1 MLPFHDGASESF
13 GRRVLLD
20 AAMVFLIQLFGAA
33 ALLLWGLRMVRTGM
47 MRAFGSQLRTFL
59 GNAMGNRFSA
69 FFGGLGATLL
79 LQSSS
84 AMALITSSFASRKVV
99 GVGAA
104 LAIMLGADVGTSLVA
119 QIYAFKIAWISP
131 LLILVGY
138 IMFNHV
144 ENTRTRDLGRAIVG
158 LGITLLGLS
167 MITLAAAPMRDAPVV
182 PIILGLM
189 ENAPISGV
197 IVGALLTLAST
208 SSLAIILLIVSFA
221 SHDLIPVDVCYA
233 LVLGANLGSAAMPI
247 LATMSDV
254 PEARRVP
261 VGNLIFRV
269 AGVIIALPLL
279 PLIEPE
285 IANLQPE
292 AWRQV
297 LNFHVAFNLGLACI
311 FIWLIGPVTRLTQ
324 RLLPEQERPEDPGKA
339 RYLTEGA
346 VENPSIGLANA
357 GREALRMGD
366 LLGQMLDLSL
376 QAFKNDDRRLVDV
389 CSGVDNQIDR
399 LNEAIKLY
407 LTRVSRDVMDSGDH
421 KRIID
426 LITFTTNLE
435 HAADIVDK
443 SLMEL
448 AAKKTKYGLK
458 FSAEGAREI
467 EDIHRRLN
475 ANVHLAMNVF
485 MTGDLTLAKKLF
497 AEKHAFRLLEK
508 TASENHLLR
517 LREGR
522 IESISTS
529 GLHLDI
535 LRDLKRI
542 NSHLALV
549 AQPQLEAAGELHPS
563 RLKDEGDGLAVKSP

>member
-1 MLPFHDGASESF
+1 
-13 GRRVLLD
+13 
-20 AAMVFLIQLFGAA
+20 MVFLIQLFGAA
-33 ALLLWGLRMVRTGM
+33 ALLLWGLRMVRTGVL
-47 MRAFGSQLRTFL
+47 RAFGSQLRTFL
-59 GNAMGNRFSA
+59 GSVMGNRFSA
-69 FFGGLGATLL
+69 FFGGLGATIL

-84 AMALITSSFASRKVV
+84 ATALITSSFASRKVV
-99 GVGAA
+99 GAGAA

-119 QIYAFKIAWISP
+119 QAYALKVSWISP
-131 LLILVGY
+131 LLILAGY

-144 ENTRTRDLGRAIVG
+144 TDTRTRDLGRAIIG
-158 LGITLLGLS
+158 LGITLLGLAL
-167 MITLAAAPMRDAPVV
+167 ITAAAEPMRNAPVV
-182 PIILGLM
+182 PVILQLM
-189 ENAPISGV
+189 ASTPISGL
-197 IVGALLTLAST
+197 IVGALLTIAST

-221 SHDLIPVDVCYA
+221 THNLIPVEVCYA
-233 LVLGANLGSAAMPI
+233 LVLGANLGSAVMPI
-247 LATMSDV
+247 IATLSDV

-269 AGVIIALPLL
+269 AGVIVALPLL
-279 PLIEPE
+279 PLIMPE
-285 IANLQPE
+285 IARLQPD

-297 LNFHVAFNLGLACI
+297 LNFHVAFNLGLAVL
-311 FIWLIGPVTRLTQ
+311 FIWLTGPVSRLTM
-324 RLLPEQERPEDPGKA
+324 RLLPEQERPDDPGKA

-357 GREALRMGD
+357 SREALRMGD

-376 QAFKNDDRRLVDV
+376 QCFRHDDRRLVDV
-389 CSGVDNQIDR
+389 CSHVDSQIDR

-407 LTRVSRDVMDSGDH
+407 LTRVSRDVMDAGDH

-458 FSAEGAREI
+458 FSAEGSKEI
-467 EDIHRRLN
+467 EEIHQRLN

-485 MTGDLTLAKKLF
+485 MTGDLVLARKLF
-497 AEKHAFRLLEK
+497 AEKHAFRILEK

-549 AQPQLEAAGELHPS
+549 AQPRLEAAGELHPS
-563 RLKDEGDGLAVKSP
+563 RLKEEPAV

>member
-1 MLPFHDGASESF
+1 
-13 GRRVLLD
+13 
-20 AAMVFLIQLFGAA
+20 MVFLINLLGAA
-33 ALLLWGLRMVRTGM
+33 ALLLWGLRMVRTGVL
-47 MRAFGSQLRTFL
+47 RAFGSQLRNFL
-59 GNAMGNRFSA
+59 SHAMGNRFAA
-69 FFGGLGATLL
+69 FLGGLGATIL

-84 AMALITSSFASRKVV
+84 ATALITSSFASRKVV
-99 GVGAA
+99 GAAAA

-119 QIYAFKIAWISP
+119 QAYAYKVVWISP
-131 LLILVGY
+131 LLILVGWV
-138 IMFNHV
+138 MFNHLTD
-144 ENTRTRDLGRAIVG
+144 TRMRDLGRAIVG
-158 LGITLLGLS
+158 LGITLLGLQL
-167 MITLAAAPMRDAPVV
+167 ITVAAEPLRDAPVV
-182 PIILGLM
+182 PMILETMADTPIFGL
-189 ENAPISGV
+189 
-197 IVGALLTLAST
+197 IVGAVLTVAST
-208 SSLAIILLIVSFA
+208 SSLAIILLIVSFSLHA
-221 SHDLIPVDVCYA
+221 LIPVDLAYA
-233 LVLGANLGSAAMPI
+233 LVLGANLGGAAMPI
-247 LATMSDV
+247 MATFSDA

-261 VGNLIFRV
+261 LGNLIFRL
-269 AGVIIALPLL
+269 AGVAIALPLL
-279 PLIEPE
+279 PLIMPE
-285 IANLQPE
+285 IAKLQPD

-297 LNFHVAFNLGLACI
+297 LNFHVAFNLGLALI
-311 FIWLIGPVTRLTQ
+311 FIWLLGPVARLTA
-324 RLLPEQERPEDPGKA
+324 RILPEQERPDDPGKA

-376 QAFKNDDRRLVDV
+376 QAFRSDDRRLVDA
-389 CSGVDNQIDR
+389 CSDIDSQIDR

-443 SLMEL
+443 SLMDL

-458 FSAEGAREI
+458 FSVEGSREI
-467 EDIHRRLN
+467 DEIHRRLN
-475 ANVHLAMNVF
+475 ANVQLAMNVF
-485 MTGDLTLAKKLF
+485 MTGDLNLARKLF
-497 AEKHAFRLLEK
+497 AEKHAFRVLEK
-508 TASENHLLR
+508 TASENHLQR

-522 IESISTS
+522 IESMTTS

-549 AQPQLEAAGELHPS
+549 AQPRLEAAGELHPS
-563 RLKDEGDGLAVKSP
+563 RLKEEATA

>member
-1 MLPFHDGASESF
+1 MI
-13 GRRVLLD
+13 
-20 AAMVFLIQLFGAA
+20 FLIHLFGAA
-33 ALLLWGLRMVRTGM
+33 ALLLWGLRMVRTGVL
-47 MRAFGSQLRTFL
+47 RAFGSQLRAFL
-59 GNAMGNRFSA
+59 GSAMGNRFSA
-69 FFGGLGATLL
+69 FFGGLGATIL

-84 AMALITSSFASRKVV
+84 ATALITSSFASRKVV
-99 GVGAA
+99 AAGAA

-119 QIYAFKIAWISP
+119 QAYAFKVGWISP
-131 LLILVGY
+131 VLILVGY
-138 IMFNHV
+138 IMFNHMTD
-144 ENTRTRDLGRAIVG
+144 TRTRDLGRAIIG

-167 MITLAAAPMRDAPVV
+167 MITVAAGPMRDAPAV
-182 PIILGLM
+182 PVILKLM
-189 ENAPISGV
+189 ADAPISGV
-197 IVGALLTLAST
+197 IVGALLTVAST
-208 SSLAIILLIVSFA
+208 SSLAIVLLVVSFA
-221 SHDLIPVDVCYA
+221 THGLIPVDVCYA
-233 LVLGANLGSAAMPI
+233 LVLGANLGSAVMPI
-247 LATMSDV
+247 IATLSDA

-269 AGVIIALPLL
+269 AGVAIALPLL
-279 PLIEPE
+279 PWIMPE
-285 IANLQPE
+285 IAKLQPE

-297 LNFHVAFNLGLACI
+297 LNFHVAFNLGLAVV
-311 FIWLIGPVTRLTQ
+311 FIWLIGPVARLTA
-324 RLLPEQERPEDPGKA
+324 RLLPEVERPDDPGKA

-376 QAFKNDDRRLVDV
+376 QCFRNDDRRLIDA
-389 CSGVDNQIDR
+389 CSDIDSQIDR

-407 LTRVSRDVMDSGDH
+407 LTRVSRDVMDSDDH

-443 SLMEL
+443 GLIEL
-448 AAKKTKYGLK
+448 AAKKAKYGLK
-458 FSAEGAREI
+458 FSAEGSKEI

-475 ANVHLAMNVF
+475 ANVQLAMNVF
-485 MTGDLTLAKKLF
+485 MSGDLPLARKLF
-497 AEKHAFRLLEK
+497 AEKQVFRVLER

-549 AQPQLEAAGELHPS
+549 AQPRLEAAGELHPS
-563 RLKDEGDGLAVKSP
+563 RLKEDAAS

>member
-1 MLPFHDGASESF
+1 
-13 GRRVLLD
+13 
-20 AAMVFLIQLFGAA
+20 MVFLIQLFGAA
-33 ALLLWGLRMVRTGM
+33 ALLLWGLRMVRTGVL
-47 MRAFGSQLRTFL
+47 RAFGSQLRSFL
-59 GNAMGNRFSA
+59 GSAMGNRFSA
-69 FFGGLGATLL
+69 FFGGLGATIL

-84 AMALITSSFASRKVV
+84 ATALITSSFASRKVV
-99 GVGAA
+99 GAGAA

-119 QIYAFKIAWISP
+119 QAYAFKVAWISP

-138 IMFNHV
+138 IMFNHMT
-144 ENTRTRDLGRAIVG
+144 EHRTRDLGRAIIG
-158 LGITLLGLS
+158 LGLTLLGLS
-167 MITLAAAPMRDAPVV
+167 MITLAAEPMRDAPVV
-182 PIILGLM
+182 PVILKLM
-189 ENAPISGV
+189 ADAPISAV
-197 IVGALLTLAST
+197 IVGALLTMAST
-208 SSLAIILLIVSFA
+208 SSLAIILLVVSFA
-221 SHDLIPVDVCYA
+221 THDLIPVEVCYA
-233 LVLGANLGSAAMPI
+233 LVLGANLGSAVMPI
-247 LATMSDV
+247 IATLSDP

-279 PLIEPE
+279 PLIMPE
-285 IANLQPE
+285 IAKLQPE

-297 LNFHVAFNLGLACI
+297 LNFHVAFNLGLAVI
-311 FIWLIGPVTRLTQ
+311 FIWAIGPVSRLTQ
-324 RLLPEQERPEDPGKA
+324 RLLPEQEKADDPGKA
-339 RYLTEGA
+339 RYLAEGA

-357 GREALRMGD
+357 SREALRMGD

-376 QAFKNDDRRLVDV
+376 QAFLHGDRRLIDLCSDVDT
-389 CSGVDNQIDR
+389 QIDR

-407 LTRVSRDVMDSGDH
+407 LTRVSRDLMDSGDH
-421 KRIID
+421 KKIID

-443 SLMEL
+443 SLIDL

-458 FSAEGAREI
+458 FSAEGSKEI

-475 ANVHLAMNVF
+475 ANVQLAMNVF
-485 MTGDLTLAKKLF
+485 MTGDLNLARKLF
-497 AEKHAFRLLEK
+497 AEKHAFRILEK

-549 AQPQLEAAGELHPS
+549 AQPRLEAAGELHPS
-563 RLKDEGDGLAVKSP
+563 RLKEEATA

>member
-1 MLPFHDGASESF
+1 MI
-13 GRRVLLD
+13 
-20 AAMVFLIQLFGAA
+20 FLIQLFGAA
-33 ALLLWGLRMVRTGM
+33 ALLLWGLRMVRTGVL
-47 MRAFGSQLRTFL
+47 RAFGSQLRAFL
-59 GNAMGNRFSA
+59 GRAMANRFSA
-69 FFGGLGATLL
+69 FFGGLGTTIL

-84 AMALITSSFASRKVV
+84 ATALITSSFASRKVV
-99 GVGAA
+99 GAGAA

-119 QIYAFKIAWISP
+119 QAYAFKVVWISP

-138 IMFNHV
+138 VMFNHMA
-144 ENTRTRDLGRAIVG
+144 ETRTRDLGRAIVG

-167 MITLAAAPMRDAPVV
+167 LITMAAEPMRDAPVV
-182 PIILGLM
+182 PVILRLM
-189 ENAPISGV
+189 EDAPVAGI
-197 IVGALLTLAST
+197 IVGAALTIAST
-208 SSLAIILLIVSFA
+208 SSLAIVLLVVSFA
-221 SHDLIPVDVCYA
+221 SHNLIPIEVCYA
-233 LVLGANLGSAAMPI
+233 LVLGANLGSAVMPI
-247 LATMSDV
+247 IATLSEP

-261 VGNLIFRV
+261 LGNLIFRI
-269 AGVIIALPLL
+269 AGVVVALPLL
-279 PLIEPE
+279 PLIMPE
-285 IANLQPE
+285 IARVQPE

-297 LNFHVAFNLGLACI
+297 LNFHVAFNLGLAVI
-311 FIWLIGPVTRLTQ
+311 FIWLIGPVSRLTA
-324 RLLPEQERPEDPGKA
+324 RLLPEIERPDDPGKA
-339 RYLTEGA
+339 RYLSEGA

-357 GREALRMGD
+357 SREALRMGD
-366 LLGQMLDLSL
+366 LLSQMLDLSL
-376 QAFKNDDRRLVDV
+376 QCFIHDDRKLVDA
-389 CSGVDNQIDR
+389 CSDIDSQIDR

-443 SLMEL
+443 SLIEL
-448 AAKKTKYGLK
+448 AGKKTKYGLK
-458 FSAEGAREI
+458 FSAEGMMEI

-475 ANVHLAMNVF
+475 ANVQLAMNVF
-485 MTGDLTLAKKLF
+485 MSGDIALARKLF
-497 AEKHAFRLLEK
+497 AEKQAFRVLER

-549 AQPQLEAAGELHPS
+549 AQPRLEAAGELHPS
-563 RLKDEGDGLAVKSP
+563 RLKEEPAI

>member
-1 MLPFHDGASESF
+1 
-13 GRRVLLD
+13 
-20 AAMVFLIQLFGAA
+20 MVFLINLLGAA
-33 ALLLWGLRMVRTGM
+33 ALLLWGLRMVRTGVL
-47 MRAFGSQLRTFL
+47 RAFGSQLRNFL
-59 GNAMGNRFSA
+59 SHAMGNRFSA
-69 FFGGLGATLL
+69 LLGGLGATVL

-84 AMALITSSFASRKVV
+84 ATALITSSFASRKVV
-99 GVGAA
+99 GAGAA

-119 QIYAFKIAWISP
+119 QAYAFRVVWISP
-131 LLILVGY
+131 LLILVGWF
-138 IMFNHV
+138 MFSHISD
-144 ENTRTRDLGRAIVG
+144 TRTRDLGRAIVG
-158 LGITLLGLS
+158 LGITLLGLQL
-167 MITLAAAPMRDAPVV
+167 ITLAAEPLRDAPIV
-182 PIILGLM
+182 PVILKLM
-189 ENAPISGV
+189 ADTPIFGV
-197 IVGALLTLAST
+197 LVGAVLTVAST
-208 SSLAIILLIVSFA
+208 SSLAIVLLIVSFA
-221 SHDLIPVDVCYA
+221 AHDLIPVHLAYA
-233 LVLGANLGSAAMPI
+233 LVLGANLGSAVMPI
-247 LATMSDV
+247 IATFSDV

-261 VGNLIFRV
+261 LGNLLFRL
-269 AGVIIALPLL
+269 AGVAIALPLL
-279 PLIEPE
+279 PLIMPE
-285 IANLQPE
+285 IAKLQAEPV
-292 AWRQV
+292 RQV
-297 LNFHVAFNLGLACI
+297 LNFHVAFNLGLAI
-311 FIWLIGPVTRLTQ
+311 VFIWLIGPVSRLTA
-324 RLLPEQERPEDPGKA
+324 RFLPEQERPDDPGKA

-357 GREALRMGD
+357 SREALRMGD

-376 QAFKNDDRRLVDV
+376 QAFRNDDRKLVDA
-389 CSGVDNQIDR
+389 CSDVDSQIDR

-407 LTRVSRDVMDSGDH
+407 LTRVSRDVMDAGDH

-458 FSAEGAREI
+458 FSAEGSKEI

-475 ANVHLAMNVF
+475 ANVQLAMNVF
-485 MTGDLTLAKKLF
+485 MTGDLALARKLF

-549 AQPQLEAAGELHPS
+549 AQPRLEAAGELHPS
-563 RLKDEGDGLAVKSP
+563 RLKEEATA

>member
-1 MLPFHDGASESF
+1 
-13 GRRVLLD
+13 
-20 AAMVFLIQLFGAA
+20 MVFLINLFGAA
-33 ALLLWGLRMVRTGM
+33 ALLLWGLRMVRTGV
-47 MRAFGSQLRTFL
+47 MRAFGSHLRAFL
-59 GNAMGNRFSA
+59 GSAMGNRFSA
-69 FFGGLGATLL
+69 FFGGLGSTLL

-84 AMALITSSFASRKVV
+84 ATALITSSFASRKVV
-99 GVGAA
+99 GAGAA

-119 QIYAFKIAWISP
+119 QAYAFRVTWISP
-131 LLILVGY
+131 LLILIGY
-138 IMFNHV
+138 IMFSHV
-144 ENTRTRDLGRAIVG
+144 ADTRTRDLGRAIVG
-158 LGITLLGLS
+158 LGITLLGLL
-167 MITLAAAPMRDAPVV
+167 MITLAAEPMREAPVV
-182 PIILGLM
+182 PLLLRLM
-189 ENAPISGV
+189 ENTPISGV
-197 IVGALLTLAST
+197 IVGAVLTIAST

-221 SHDLIPVDVCYA
+221 THDLIPVDVCYS
-233 LVLGANLGSAAMPI
+233 LVLGANLGSAVMPI
-247 LATMSDV
+247 IATLSDA

-261 VGNLIFRV
+261 AGNLIFRV
-269 AGVIIALPLL
+269 AGVVIALPLL
-279 PLIEPE
+279 PLIMQE
-285 IANLQPE
+285 IAQLQPE
-292 AWRQV
+292 PWRQV
-297 LNFHVAFNLGLACI
+297 LNFHLAFNLGLALL
-311 FIWLIGPVTRLTQ
+311 FIWLIGPISRLTA
-324 RLLPEQERPEDPGKA
+324 RLLPEQERPDDPGKA

-357 GREALRMGD
+357 SREALRMGD

-376 QAFKNDDRRLVDV
+376 QTFKNDDRRLVDV
-389 CSGVDNQIDR
+389 CSDVDSQIDR

-421 KRIID
+421 KKIID

-443 SLMEL
+443 SLMDL

-458 FSAEGAREI
+458 FSAEGAKEI

-475 ANVHLAMNVF
+475 ANVQLAMNVF
-485 MTGDLTLAKKLF
+485 MTGDLTLARKLF
-497 AEKHAFRLLEK
+497 AEKQVFRVLEK

-549 AQPQLEAAGELHPS
+549 AQPRLEAAGELHPS
-563 RLKDEGDGLAVKSP
+563 RLKEEATA

>member
-1 MLPFHDGASESF
+1 MI
-13 GRRVLLD
+13 
-20 AAMVFLIQLFGAA
+20 FLINLFGAA
-33 ALLLWGLRMVRTGM
+33 ALLLWGLRMVRTGVL
-47 MRAFGSQLRTFL
+47 RAFGSQLRSFL
-59 GNAMGNRFSA
+59 GSVMGNRVSA
-69 FFGGLGATLL
+69 FFGGLGATIL

-84 AMALITSSFASRKVV
+84 ATALITSSFASRKVV
-99 GVGAA
+99 GAGAA

-119 QIYAFKIAWISP
+119 QAYAFRVTWISP

-138 IMFNHV
+138 IMFNHMAD
-144 ENTRTRDLGRAIVG
+144 TRTRDLGRAIIG
-158 LGITLLGLS
+158 LGITLLGLG
-167 MITLAAAPMRDAPVV
+167 MIGLAAEPMREAPVV
-182 PIILGLM
+182 PIILRLM

-197 IVGALLTLAST
+197 IVGALLTVAST
-208 SSLAIILLIVSFA
+208 SSLAIVLLIVSFA
-221 SHDLIPVDVCYA
+221 THGLIPIEVCYA
-233 LVLGANLGSAAMPI
+233 LVLGANLGSAAMPFI
-247 LATMSDV
+247 ATMSDA

-269 AGVIIALPLL
+269 AGVAITVPLL
-279 PLIEPE
+279 ALIMPE
-285 IANLQPE
+285 IAKFQAE
-292 AWRQV
+292 SWRQV
-297 LNFHVAFNLGLACI
+297 LNFHVAFNLGLAVL
-311 FIWLIGPVTRLTQ
+311 FIWLIGPVSRLTA
-324 RLLPEQERPEDPGKA
+324 RLLPEQERPDDPGKA

-357 GREALRMGD
+357 SREALRMGD
-366 LLGQMLDLSL
+366 LLGRMLDLSL
-376 QAFKNDDRRLVDV
+376 QAFKTDDRKLVDV
-389 CSGVDNQIDR
+389 CSDVDSQIDR

-443 SLMEL
+443 SLMDL

-458 FSAEGAREI
+458 FSAEGAKEI

-475 ANVHLAMNVF
+475 ANVQLAMNVF
-485 MTGDLTLAKKLF
+485 MTGDLALARKLF
-497 AEKHAFRLLEK
+497 AEKQVFRVLEK

-549 AQPQLEAAGELHPS
+549 AQPRLEAAGELHPS
-563 RLKDEGDGLAVKSP
+563 RLKEEATA

>member
-1 MLPFHDGASESF
+1 
-13 GRRVLLD
+13 
-20 AAMVFLIQLFGAA
+20 MVFLINLFGAA
-33 ALLLWGLRMVRTGM
+33 ALLLWGLRMVRTGV
-47 MRAFGSQLRTFL
+47 MRAFGSHLRAFL
-59 GNAMGNRFSA
+59 GSAMGNRFSA
-69 FFGGLGATLL
+69 FFGGLGATIL

-84 AMALITSSFASRKVV
+84 ATALITSSFASRKVV
-99 GVGAA
+99 GAGAA

-119 QIYAFKIAWISP
+119 QAYAFRVTWISP

-138 IMFNHV
+138 VMFNHV
-144 ENTRTRDLGRAIVG
+144 ADTRTRDLGRAIVG

-167 MITLAAAPMRDAPVV
+167 MITLAAEPMREAPVV
-182 PIILGLM
+182 PLILRLM

-197 IVGALLTLAST
+197 IVGAVLTIAST

-221 SHDLIPVDVCYA
+221 THDLIPVDVCYA
-233 LVLGANLGSAAMPI
+233 LVLGANLGSAVMPI
-247 LATMSDV
+247 IATLSDE

-261 VGNLIFRV
+261 AGNLIFRV

-279 PLIEPE
+279 PVIMPE
-285 IANLQPE
+285 VARLQPE

-297 LNFHVAFNLGLACI
+297 LNFHLAFNLGIAVL
-311 FIWLIGPVTRLTQ
+311 FIWLIGPITRLTA
-324 RLLPEQERPEDPGKA
+324 RLLPEQERPDDPGKA

-357 GREALRMGD
+357 SREALRMGD

-376 QAFKNDDRRLVDV
+376 QTFKNDDRRLVDV
-389 CSGVDNQIDR
+389 CSDVDSQIDR

-421 KRIID
+421 KKIID

-443 SLMEL
+443 SLMDL

-458 FSAEGAREI
+458 FSAEGAKEI

-475 ANVHLAMNVF
+475 ANVQLAMNVF
-485 MTGDLTLAKKLF
+485 MTGDLILARKLF
-497 AEKHAFRLLEK
+497 AEKQVFRVLEK

-549 AQPQLEAAGELHPS
+549 AQPSLEAAGELHPS
-563 RLKDEGDGLAVKSP
+563 RLKEEATA